1 MDKRKKTDKEITDKN
16 WIEDFLSMPNDYKQT
31 AEEAKAIILKNRNF
45 CVTRQIKNL

>member
-1 MDKRKKTDKEITDKN
+1 MNKQKKSDKDIK

-45 CVTRQIKNL
+45 GVTRQIKNL